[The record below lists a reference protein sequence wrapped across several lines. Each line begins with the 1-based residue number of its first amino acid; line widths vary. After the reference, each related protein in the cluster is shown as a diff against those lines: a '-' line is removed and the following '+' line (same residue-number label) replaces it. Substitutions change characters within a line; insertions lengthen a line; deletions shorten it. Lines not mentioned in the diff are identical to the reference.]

1 MTDTMTTRSDP
12 APPSKRTVV
21 RGVGL
26 KHDLV
31 RLGGAA
37 LFAVVLGL
45 AAGDNAFW
53 IRVVTSAAILYIL
66 VGAYNIIFGYA
77 GLFSLAHVVLYSLGG
92 YGSVILED
100 KAGMSFWI
108 AVPVSMAITTVVALL
123 LAYPTARL
131 GGAFF
136 ALGTLALAVGAQELT
151 IGWTDLTGGAQGYLG
166 IAPPEIFGRAL
177 IGGTVDYYWLVAPLA
192 VICFELFHRSSA
204 SAVTRRMVALR
215 ESVVATEAVGI
226 DPRRVRVTAFGLSGL
241 FAGLAGALF
250 AHQQLFISP
259 ESFGLHIMIQT
270 LIVLLIGGAGTRLGP
285 AIGVVAL
292 VAIQEGGEQLG
303 NASNLLFGASII
315 GIIAFA
321 PGGLVGI
328 GAQLTRRVGRSRHQ
342 AKAQA
347 PILRVQ
353 LPHPDVEAS
362 SPRTLSVTEVELAFA
377 GVKAVDGVNLTVH
390 SGEVLGLIGP
400 NGAGKTSV
408 VNVISAL
415 AKPSAGDVRL
425 DGESLVG
432 LQPYQVARRGV
443 VRTFQ
448 SARLIPTF
456 DRVTNVMLGR
466 AASAQSSLLGEIVH
480 SPRSRHDDD
489 EAYGFALGLLELM
502 GVHDHA
508 FTQAADLPYGVLRR
522 AEIAR
527 AMALEP
533 AFLLLDEPGAGL
545 SVGERDE
552 IAAAIRAVAARGV
565 GVVLIDHNVQFVASV
580 CSRLIVL
587 SGGRIL
593 AEGETSEVLER
604 RDVVT
609 AYLGGAAR

>member
-1 MTDTMTTRSDP
+1 MTDTVTTRPDP
-12 APPSKRTVV
+12 VPSTEPAVV

-31 RLGGAA
+31 RLGSAA
-37 LFAVVLGL
+37 LFAVLMGVV
-45 AAGDNAFW
+45 AGDNAFW

-77 GLFSLAHVVLYSLGG
+77 GLFSLAHVVLYSIGG

-100 KAGMSFWI
+100 RAGMSFWV
-108 AVPVSMAITTVVALL
+108 AVPVAMAISTIVALL

-151 IGWTDLTGGAQGYLG
+151 TGWTGLTGGAQGYLG
-166 IAPPEIFGRAL
+166 IAPPEVFGRTL

-192 VICFELFHRSSA
+192 VICFELFHRTSA
-204 SAVTRRMVALR
+204 SAVSRRMVALR
-215 ESVVATEAVGI
+215 ESAVATEAVGI

-285 AIGVVAL
+285 AIGVIAL

-303 NASNLLFGASII
+303 NASNLLFGVSII
-315 GIIAFA
+315 VIIAFA

-328 GAQLTRRVGRSRHQ
+328 GAQLTRRVGRSRRT
-342 AKAQA
+342 AYA
-347 PILRVQ
+347 PTVRVQ

-362 SPRTLSVTEVELAFA
+362 SPRTLSVTDVELAFA

-415 AKPSAGDVRL
+415 SRPSAGDVRL

-456 DRVTNVMLGR
+456 DLVTNVMLGR
-466 AASAQSSLLGEIVH
+466 AAYSRSSLLGELIH
-480 SPRSRHDDD
+480 SPRSRQDDND
-489 EAYGFALGLLELM
+489 AYGFALGLLELM

-545 SVGERDE
+545 GVGERDE
-552 IAAAIRAVAARGV
+552 IAAAIRAVEARGV
-565 GVVLIDHNVQFVASV
+565 GVILIDHNVQFVASV
-580 CSRLIVL
+580 CNRLIVL
-587 SGGRIL
+587 SSGRIL
-593 AEGETSEVLER
+593 ADGETREVLER

>member
-1 MTDTMTTRSDP
+1 MSDAMTTRSHPGSAKD
-12 APPSKRTVV
+12 RTVV
-21 RGVGL
+21 PGIGL
-26 KHDLV
+26 KNDLV
-31 RLGGAA
+31 RLGSAA
-37 LFAVVLGL
+37 LFVVVLGL
-45 AAGDNAFW
+45 VAGDNAFW

-100 KAGMSFWI
+100 RAGMSFWV

-151 IGWTDLTGGAQGYLG
+151 NGWTDFTGGAQGYLG
-166 IAPPEIFGRAL
+166 IAPPEFFGRAL

-192 VICFELFHRSSA
+192 VICFELFFRSSA
-204 SAVTRRMVALR
+204 SSLTRRMVALR

-226 DPRRVRVTAFGLSGL
+226 NPRRVRVTAFGLSGL

-259 ESFGLHIMIQT
+259 ESFGLHVMIQT

-285 AIGVVAL
+285 AIGVIAL
-292 VAIQEGGEQLG
+292 VAIQEGGERLG
-303 NASNLLFGASII
+303 NASDLLFGVSII
-315 GIIAFA
+315 VIIAFA

-328 GAQLTRRVGRSRHQ
+328 GSRLARRLGWSSRT
-342 AKAQA
+342 AQA
-347 PILRVQ
+347 PIVRVQ
-353 LPHPDVEAS
+353 LPDPEGEAS
-362 SPRTLSVTEVELAFA
+362 SPRTLSVSSVELAFA
-377 GVKAVDGVNLTVH
+377 GVKAVDGVDLTVQ

-408 VNVISAL
+408 VNIISGL
-415 AKPSAGDVRL
+415 VRPSAGEVRL
-425 DGESLVG
+425 DDTSLIG
-432 LQPYQVARRGV
+432 LQPYEVARQGV

-448 SARLIPTF
+448 SARLIPNF
-456 DRVTNVMLGR
+456 DLVTNVMLGR
-466 AASAQSSLLGEIVH
+466 SAYSRANLLGEFLH
-480 SPRSRHDDD
+480 SPRSRTDDD
-489 EAYGFALGLLELM
+489 EAYAFALGLLELM
-502 GVHDHA
+502 GVHEHA

-527 AMALEP
+527 ALALEP

-545 SVGERDE
+545 SGGERDE

-587 SGGRIL
+587 SSGRIL
-593 AEGETSEVLER
+593 AEGETGEVLER

-609 AYLGGAAR
+609 AYLGGAAQ